1 MPHEQQRPSRRT
13 ALKAMTGLVLGV
25 YLKPG
30 SSMAQSGA
38 AQILRPDGSIAGF
51 APNAFVRIGA
61 DDTITVLVKHIEF
74 GQGPFTGLAT
84 LVAEELDADW
94 SKIRAQHAPADVN
107 LYKNLLFGM
116 QGTGGS
122 TAIANS
128 YEQMRKAG
136 AAARAM
142 LVEAAAQSWRVPAG
156 EISVERGVLRHAKSN
171 RQARF
176 GQFAEAAAKLPVPT
190 DPPLKD
196 PSKFRLIGREGTV
209 KKLDVPAKT
218 TGAAQFT
225 IDIREPD
232 MLTVVVAHPLRFGSK
247 VASVDDTQART
258 VPGVVDIKPLS
269 SGVAV
274 YAEGTW
280 PALKAREALKV
291 TWDDSSAEKRSS
303 SQLIDEYRA
312 LSRQKGAIAAQHGD
326 VDAALAGAERVIEAK
341 FVFPYLAH
349 APMEPLDGFL
359 RWDGDRALARL
370 GSQLQTVD
378 QQTIAAV
385 LELKPEQ
392 VSLETMLAGGSF
404 GRRAQ
409 PTAHFA
415 AELAGV
421 AKAIGPNRPV
431 KLIWT
436 REDDLRGGYYRPL
449 FVHRLRGAI
458 RDGKIV
464 AWANTL
470 VGQSF
475 IKGTPFEPIIV
486 KDGIDPV
493 TVEGSRELPYEIPN
507 FRCDVHTPP
516 VGVPTLW
523 WRSVGHTHTGYAVE
537 CFIDELLQAT
547 GQDPVTGRLA
557 LMGKAARAAGVLR
570 AVAQLARWAGPGPFN
585 DRARGVAVV
594 ESFNSFIAQIAE
606 VSGGAGDGPK
616 VHKVWCAV
624 DCGVAVNPD
633 VIRAQ
638 MEGGIGFGLGHAL
651 FAEVRL
657 DEGRPMPGNFDAYRS
672 LRIHEMPEV
681 EVTIVR
687 STEKPTGVGEPG
699 VPPIGPAVANAL
711 ARLGHNRPRQLPI
724 VRGTV

>member
-1 MPHEQQRPSRRT
+1 MRNAQPRLSRRT
-13 ALKAMTGLVLGV
+13 ALQGMTGLVLGL
-25 YLKPG
+25 YLKPEVA
-30 SSMAQSGA
+30 MAQSGA
-38 AQILRPDGSIAGF
+38 AQILRADGSTGSF
-51 APNAFVRIGA
+51 APNAFVRIGN
-61 DDTITVLVKHIEF
+61 DDTVTVLVKHIEF

-94 SKIRAQHAPADVN
+94 SKVRAEHAPADAN
-107 LYKNLLFGM
+107 LYKNLVLGS

-142 LVEAAAQSWRVPAG
+142 LVEAAAQAWRVPAA
-156 EISVERGVLRHAKSN
+156 EITVDRGVLRHSKSN
-171 RQARF
+171 RQGRF
-176 GQFAEAAAKLPVPT
+176 GQFAEAAAKLPVPS

-209 KKLDVPAKT
+209 RKLDVPAKT
-218 TGAAQFT
+218 NGTAQFA
-225 IDIREPD
+225 IDIREPG
-232 MLTVVVAHPLRFGSK
+232 MLTVVVAHPPTFGGK
-247 VASVDDTQART
+247 VASIDATQARA
-258 VPGVVDIKPLS
+258 VPGVVDVKQIP

-274 YAEGTW
+274 YADSTW
-280 PALKAREALKV
+280 PAMKGRDALKI
-291 TWDDSSAEKRSS
+291 TWDDSAAEKRSS
-303 SQLIDEYRA
+303 SQLIEEYRA
-312 LSRQKGAIAAQHGD
+312 LSRQMGAVAGQHGD
-326 VDAALAGAERVIEAK
+326 VDAALAGAEHVIEAE

-359 RWDGDRALARL
+359 RWDANQAVARY
-370 GSQLQTVD
+370 GSQMQTFD
-378 QQTIAAV
+378 QQTIASV
-385 LELKPEQ
+385 LGLKPEQ
-392 VSLETMLAGGSF
+392 VSLETLLAGGSF

-409 PTAHFA
+409 PTSHFA
-415 AELAGV
+415 AELAEV
-421 AKAIGPNRPV
+421 AKAIGPSRPV

-436 REDDLRGGYYRPL
+436 REDDMRGGYYRPM
-449 FVHRLRGAI
+449 FMHRLRGAI

-464 AWANTL
+464 AWANTV

-475 IKGTPFEPIIV
+475 IQGTPFAPMV
-486 KDGIDPV
+486 MKDGIDPL

-507 FRCDVHTPP
+507 FRCDVHTPS
-516 VGVPTLW
+516 VSVPTLW

-547 GQDPVTGRLA
+547 GQDPVAGRLA
-557 LMGKAARAAGVLR
+557 MMGKSPRAAGVLR
-570 AVAQLARWAGPGPFN
+570 AVAQLARWNGPGPLN

-594 ESFNSFIAQIAE
+594 ESFSSYVAQIAE
-606 VSGGAGDGPK
+606 VSAGDGDGPK

-651 FAEVRL
+651 FAEVAL
-657 DEGRPMPGNFDAYRS
+657 DEGRPVPANFDTYRS

-681 EVTIVR
+681 EVMIVR
-687 STEKPTGVGEPG
+687 SSEKPTGVGEPG

-711 ARLGHNRPRQLPI
+711 GRLGHNRPRRLPAM
-724 VRGTV
+724 RGMV